1 MSNTKALKH
10 RVRSVAS
17 TKQITKA
24 MELVAASKLRRIQD
38 RARASRAYSQLAY
51 SMLHKLAHTTELR
64 NHPYFVS
71 SPKVNTKLYV
81 VFSSDRGLA
90 GAFNSNIQLAT
101 LRAIEADKSKYPGID
116 IEVVV
121 FGRRGGRFFAKTA
134 GLSLKAVY
142 DGLEDIPPPAAFAPL
157 YELVNEG
164 IKNGHYQAVSL
175 VYTEFISSL
184 AQHVQLLDILPI
196 TSLQTAEASAGEMV
210 YELEPMA
217 ETVVDKAA
225 ELYLDSQIVQAKA
238 DSAASEY
245 AMRMV
250 AMSSASK
257 NAGDLIDN
265 LTLELNATRQAAITQ
280 EIAEITGGVEAMA

>member
-10 RVRSVAS
+10 RVRSVSS

-24 MELVAASKLRRIQD
+24 MELVAASKLRRVQD

-51 SMLHKLAHTTELR
+51 SMLHKLAHTTELQ
-64 NHPYFVS
+64 NHPYFVT
-71 SPKVNTKLYV
+71 SPKINSKLFI

-90 GAFNSNIQLAT
+90 GAFNSNIQLST
-101 LRAIEADKSKYPGID
+101 LRAIETDKVKYSGINID
-116 IEVVV
+116 VVV
-121 FGRRGGRFFAKTA
+121 FGRRGGRFFAKTN
-134 GLSLKAVY
+134 GLNLKAVY
-142 DGLEDIPPPAAFAPL
+142 DGLDDVPAPSVFAPV
-157 YELVNEG
+157 YELINKGVKDG
-164 IKNGHYQAVSL
+164 TYQAVSII
-175 VYTEFISSL
+175 YTEFISSL
-184 AQHVQLLDILPI
+184 SQQVKLLDILPI
-196 TSLQTAEASAGEMV
+196 ISIASTELSTGAPV

-217 ETVVDKAA
+217 ELVVDKAA